1 MLDYFKKKWA
11 VARSSTV
18 FWFNTVSASIST
30 FVHAFPDFSARTL
43 RAWSE
48 ALPSLQPIADPA
60 ILAIIGKGIALL
72 AITSIVLRVTHLK
85 GFPDAPKD
93 SKDPVEAPAP
103 SVDPQK

>member
-1 MLDYFKKKWA
+1 MLDYFKKKWS

-18 FWFNTVSASIST
+18 FWFNNVVATISGVVSG
-30 FVHAFPDFSARTL
+30 FPDFSAHIL
-43 RAWSE
+43 RSWSE

-60 ILAIIGKGIALL
+60 ILALIGKGIALL

-85 GFPDAPKD
+85 GHPDAP
-93 SKDPVEAPAP
+93 KDPVEAPAP